1 MAPHEKL
8 LVGGLAGEKA
18 IGKGG
23 ERKMTSA
30 CSIQNILE
38 QRLLKVR
45 SSSLRGLE

>member
-23 ERKMTSA
+23 ESKMTSA
-30 CSIQNILE
+30 YSIQNILE
-38 QRLLKVR
+38 QRLLKAH
-45 SSSLRGLE
+45 SSSLRGLG

>member
-23 ERKMTSA
+23 ESKMTSA
-30 CSIQNILE
+30 CSIQNTLE
-38 QRLLKVR
+38 QRLLEVQ
-45 SSSLRGLE
+45 SP

>member
-23 ERKMTSA
+23 GSKMTST
-30 CSIQNILE
+30 CSIRNALT
-38 QRLLKVR
+38 QRPLKVH
-45 SSSLRGLE
+45 SSLLGGLE

>member
-23 ERKMTSA
+23 KSKMTRA
-30 CSIQNILE
+30 CSIQSILE
-38 QRLLKVR
+38 QQLLKVH
-45 SSSLRGLE
+45 SSSLGGLE